1 MDGYNNLMQF
11 KLTKSLMNDILFSI
25 ENQDGKFLLDTHK
38 GIIVNT
44 CVEDTDSEVSGES
57 VQADRFI
64 SLPEWGPADGF
75 RLMERFVLGLHTPAV
90 RKELSIALD
99 QGRGVFRAFKDT
111 LARYPE
117 TQKLWFT
124 FKDRE
129 MKRKT
134 IAWYK
139 ALRTSWG
146 LELAGEEPEDIAGLA
161 LEDFHFRDG
170 SAADGEAAAE
180 LHQRCLEAYN
190 NGNTNNQKAIAETLA
205 GMNQWVFPGDL
216 CVVAET
222 AGGEF
227 AACIASVYTTPG
239 CLHICVLEVRP
250 EYRGLGLGKTLL
262 ARMLEKA
269 GGHNIAR
276 VSIDLPTGTE
286 YFTRVLARES
296 FKPYVQR
303 FCFTR

>member
-1 MDGYNNLMQF
+1 MQF
-11 KLTKSLMNDILFSI
+11 KLTKSLMSDILFSI
-25 ENQDGKFLLDTHK
+25 ENQDGKFLLDTYK
-38 GIIVNT
+38 GIVVT
-44 CVEDTDSEVSGES
+44 ACAED
-57 VQADRFI
+57 ADNEGNDEPLKEGRFI

-90 RKELSIALD
+90 RKELSAALD

-111 LARYPE
+111 LARRPE
-117 TQKLWFT
+117 TQTLWFA

-129 MKRKT
+129 MKRKI
-134 IAWYK
+134 IAWYN

-161 LEDFHFRDG
+161 LEDFLFRDG

-180 LHQRCLEAYN
+180 LHQRCLEAYIN
-190 NGNTNNQKAIAETLA
+190 ENTDDQKAIAETLA

-216 CVVAET
+216 CLVAET

-227 AACIASVYTTPG
+227 AACIASVHTSPG
-239 CLHICVLEVRP
+239 HLHICVLEVQP

-262 ARMLEKA
+262 ARMLEKS
-269 GGHNIAR
+269 GGQNISR
-276 VSIDLPTGTE
+276 VSIDLPAGTE
-286 YFTRVLARES
+286 YFMRVLARES